1 MDSEVIQELVNQIE
15 SMRRELTMKEMKI
28 SELEEVIAN
37 MQREPNN
44 NPSMEAEESKAKRS
58 WSGVNTAS
66 KFKTFVANTIKF
78 CHSTDGDNSKIE
90 FPISLSNQSSER
102 AYLLRGLSTNSLIA
116 RVLEDI
122 REISSKKKILEDEV
136 SKNRE
141 EINESARKTIEAMEQ
156 SFSTPLKSLQDEI
169 VNSMKTIKD
178 ELETGLVIE
187 TTSQKLFLVENIDSE
202 KLQISLIQLKDSYG
216 IALKEPKT
224 ITKSI
229 YDFDNMRAVIKSE
242 TDSIMN
248 TLDTCQLTVY
258 YQLIEVENN
267 EKICCP
273 INILPDGIGLQD
285 YEIKFSNTQHEIT
298 EIVNKNE
305 GAIKFTTIVV
315 SEDCGL
321 IQASVIEL
329 FTHEM
334 SDHILNVLHLHV
346 EDMKE
351 EIPLDAIYMLP
362 EQSSQEYEDWSKD
375 FTGLELRYKLLVK
388 SGKVDSILYNTGS
401 TTEYIHFLERR
412 IKIGDYYK
420 YENYIVQVMSVPTG
434 LLTRDWQGKKSDC
447 GLVYTLNKPE
457 SHCLA
462 RHAIDLPG
470 LVDVKI
476 IMSQGDFVKDGS
488 EIAVP
493 ACQCV
498 ELNAKEK
505 LDLQQSFK
513 FLEENKSNVIQ
524 EQVKKIEALVEK
536 YNMFNVKDNKSYLNE
551 LTNIVRD
558 VKESI
563 CDDVEMRSKYQIII
577 GQAERVIRNVAIDI
591 RFNGQ

>member
-1 MDSEVIQELVNQIE
+1 MDSEIIQELVNSVE
-15 SMRRELTMKEMKI
+15 SLRGELMMKDMKIRELED
-28 SELEEVIAN
+28 VIAS
-37 MQREPNN
+37 MQSEPKRASLMKVER
-44 NPSMEAEESKAKRS
+44 PRAKTS
-58 WSGVNTAS
+58 WSGTKTTS
-66 KFKTFVANTIKF
+66 RFKTFVANTIKF
-78 CHSTDGDNSKIE
+78 CHSTDGNNSKIV

-122 REISSKKKILEDEV
+122 REINSKKKILEEEV

-141 EINESARKTIEAMEQ
+141 EINESARKTIDAMEQ
-156 SFSTPLKSLQDEI
+156 SYSIPLKNLQGEI

-187 TTSQKLFLVENIDSE
+187 TTSQKLFLVQNIDSE
-202 KLQISLIQLKDSYG
+202 SLQISLIQLKDSYG
-216 IALKEPKT
+216 IALKEPKSM
-224 ITKSI
+224 TKSI
-229 YDFDNMRAVIKSE
+229 YDFENMRAVIKSE
-242 TDSIMN
+242 TDDIMN
-248 TLDTCQLTVY
+248 TLDTCQLTIY

-298 EIVNKNE
+298 EILNKNE
-305 GAIKFTTIVV
+305 GAVKFNTIIV

-329 FTHEM
+329 FTHEI
-334 SDHILNVLHLHV
+334 SDHILNILHLHV

-351 EIPLDAIYMLP
+351 EIPLDAVYMLP
-362 EQSSQEYEDWSKD
+362 DQLTQEYEDWSKD

-388 SGKVDSILYNTGS
+388 SGKVDAVLYNTGS
-401 TTEYIHFLERR
+401 TTEYIHFLEHRV
-412 IKIGDYYK
+412 IVGDYYK
-420 YENYIVQVMSVPTG
+420 YENYIVQVVSVPTG

-447 GLVYTLNKPE
+447 DLVYSLSKPE
-457 SHCLA
+457 NHCMA
-462 RHAIDLPG
+462 RHAVDLPG

-476 IMSQGDFVKDGS
+476 VMSQGDFIKDGS
-488 EIAVP
+488 EIAIPV
-493 ACQCV
+493 CQCV
-498 ELNAKEK
+498 ELNTKEK

-513 FLEENKSNVIQ
+513 FLEENKLNAIQ
-524 EQVKKIEALVEK
+524 DQIKKIEALIEK
-536 YNMFNVKDNKSYLNE
+536 YNLFNVQDNKAYLNE

-563 CDDVEMRSKYQIII
+563 SDNAEMRSKYQIII

-591 RFNGQ
+591 RFSGQ